1 MKIRV
6 TMHRAENCYHY
17 DCDPGDEIALDVE
30 EYVRGVVPSEIGNAH
45 VEACKAQA
53 VAARTMAT
61 HYAGKGWAISD
72 QSSSAQAYRI
82 ERALSAAYPNAREAV
97 EATAG
102 EVLTYDGKVLDTVS
116 YSASNGGHTV
126 SAKERWPGGSGRAWL
141 ISQPDPWDAAATGGK
156 RTGHG
161 VGMSQAGAKYA
172 AQRGVTYDHILAFYY
187 PRAVLC
193 RGYGDEPKKGETGMF
208 EFKDITGEKTA
219 EQLASFT
226 DQLCAAHQPYWM
238 GTCAYRCTKS
248 LYNSKAEAYPS
259 HYPKSLYNQRME
271 DIREAR
277 IAADCVGIYKGFMW
291 WDAAQ
296 GKAVRNTK
304 RCPDSGATAT
314 FDRCTVK
321 GPIDTMPDVPGLVL
335 WKPGHFGVHIGGGK
349 CGEARGRKE
358 GIIYS
363 EYPENGF
370 THWGCAAEI
379 DYSKYKD
386 AIEEATQMANRTGKA
401 TVTTK
406 YDAGLGLWSQKSTGS
421 RRQILAPKGAVIE
434 VTRNDGDGWCYASY
448 GGKEGYAQLK
458 YLAFLPEE
466 PEKPEQEPDED
477 VTVEQDG
484 LSLRID
490 IKCATQEQVEE
501 ILEKI
506 AGVLGRV

>member
-1 MKIRV
+1 MKIKV
-6 TMHRAENCYHY
+6 TLHRTENCKHFGVG
-17 DCDPGDEIALDVE
+17 PGDEIALDVE

-72 QSSSAQAYRI
+72 QSSSAQAYRV
-82 ERALSAAYPNAREAV
+82 ERALSDNYPNAREAV

-126 SAKERWPGGSGRAWL
+126 SAKERWPGGGGRAWL

-187 PRAVLC
+187 PKTSITAS
-193 RGYGDEPKKGETGMF
+193 YGSEPEKGETGMF
-208 EFKDITGEKTA
+208 EFKGITGEKTA
-219 EQLASFT
+219 DQLASFT

-248 LYNSKAEAYPS
+248 LYNSKAEAYPN

-271 DIREAR
+271 DIREGR

-321 GPIDTMPDVPGLVL
+321 GPMDTMPDVPGLVL

-448 GGKEGYAQLK
+448 GGKAGYAQLK

-490 IKCATQEQVEE
+490 IKCATQEQAQE